1 MRKEAAK
8 GKDYSYS
15 KLLEQDKGVAGIVQ
29 SRQSQ
34 SKDRCT
40 FYVYPD
46 QNLKL
51 DELSLKLRQVD
62 PKLRLDKSSM
72 VRVALDLL
80 TQLMEATDLNRTLA
94 LYSGGDLEEALPRLL
109 LSELASR
116 RSKAPTEE

>member
-1 MRKEAAK
+1 MGR

-15 KLLEQDKGVAGIVQ
+15 KLLEQDKAGSKAAQ

-34 SKDRCT
+34 PKDRCT

-51 DELSLKLRQVD
+51 EELGLRLRQVD
-62 PKLRLDKSSM
+62 PKLRLDKSAM
-72 VRVALDLL
+72 VRVALDVLG
-80 TQLMEATDLNRTLA
+80 QLMDATDLNRTLG
-94 LYSGGDLEEALPRLL
+94 LFPGGDLEEALPRLL

-116 RSKAPTEE
+116 RAKPAEE